1 MSDLKNKIENQLSAM
16 HESGTYKN
24 ERIIGSSQ
32 ETSIFVNNNDVLNF
46 CANNYLG
53 LANDIRIKNAAIQAI
68 NEWGYGLAS
77 VRFICG
83 TQEIHKLLE
92 KRVSNFL
99 KKEDAILY
107 SSCFDANGGIFE
119 TILDENDAIFSD
131 ELNHASIIDGIR
143 LCRAQKNRYKH
154 VDMEHLES
162 LLKKSTSKTKLIVTD
177 GVFSM
182 DGNIAPL
189 KEITELSKRYD
200 ALVMVDDCHATGV
213 IGANGMGS
221 GSYHGV
227 HDSIDIISSTFGKAL
242 GGASGGFIA
251 SSHKIIELL
260 RQKSRPYL
268 FSNSMAPPLV
278 SASIEALNIINSD
291 SFIFER
297 LNENTSY
304 FRQRIIDAGFE
315 IRGDDHPIVP
325 IMIYDAKKAMELS
338 KKLLEKNIY
347 VIAFSFPVV
356 PKEKARIRV
365 QLSSAHTKNQIDLAI
380 DSFKECA
387 QELNII

>member
-53 LANDIRIKNAAIQAI
+53 LANDIRIKSAAIQAI

>member
-32 ETSIFVNNNDVLNF
+32 ETSICVNNNDVLNF

-154 VDMEHLES
+154 VDMEDLES

>member
-1 MSDLKNKIENQLSAM
+1 MSDLKYKIENQLSAM

-53 LANDIRIKNAAIQAI
+53 LANDIRIKSAAIQAI

-154 VDMEHLES
+154 VDMEDLES